1 MHCYK
6 STGNAYERSN
16 HMIHFNTNI
25 SVKEIG
31 QRLCPLKRH
40 FGGQKL
46 NVQQYM
52 IALFTISVYTIKNMI
67 NLFYGL

>member
-40 FGGQKL
+40 FGGGGAKA
-46 NVQQYM
+46 
-52 IALFTISVYTIKNMI
+52 ICATVYDSIIHHKCLYNKK
-67 NLFYGL
+67 YD